1 MNIARTFVA
10 GCFVFVLSACDSV
23 YYGAMEQ
30 IGFQKSDLMRS
41 SVEDAMEAQA
51 DAKEEFQSAFE
62 RFSSVVTVERSEL
75 RDTYDTLND
84 AYEDADSKARRVTE
98 RIEEVEDVS
107 EDLFAE
113 WEQEIGEISSADL
126 RRSSQRQL
134 SSSRKSY
141 AELMRAMRRAESRM
155 APVLTAFKDQVL
167 FLKHNLN
174 AQAIASLKSE
184 LGDIE
189 TDVAQLIREMES
201 AIEKSQAYIEE
212 LEG

>member
-1 MNIARTFVA
+1 MSIARTLVA
-10 GCFVFVLSACDSV
+10 GLFVLALSACDSV

-75 RDTYDTLND
+75 RDTYDMLND
-84 AYEDADSKARRVTE
+84 AYEDAEGKAQRVTE
-98 RIEEVEDVS
+98 RIEDVEDVS

-134 SSSRKSY
+134 TSSRKSY
-141 AELMRAMRRAESRM
+141 TELMRAMRRAESRM

-184 LGDIE
+184 LGNIE

-201 AIEKSQAYIEE
+201 AIAKSQAYIEE